1 MDKTNMIQIDPSG
14 KTAGEMH
21 QLLVGTV
28 APRPIALVSTKGE
41 NGQINLAPYSFFNVF
56 SSKPPILVFSAAL
69 RGTDSTAKDTLIN
82 VRKTREVVI
91 NVVTHN
97 MVNQM
102 AITSIQYPPDVSE
115 FTKAGFTSIPSQIVK
130 PPRVAESPVHFECT
144 VLDIIPM
151 GDDGGAGN
159 LVICQAQVIHIANSV
174 LDDQERVD
182 PHKIDLMGRMGRAF
196 YTRASGG
203 SIHKIYQ
210 PTTTLGIGFDQLPP
224 SALHSTILSG
234 NDLGRLAGIPDLPP
248 QEDVRQLTTLAAIQ
262 TILHS
267 DYPIRSLHEKAKTY
281 ISNGQVEE
289 AAKLIWLADTLPS

>member
-1 MDKTNMIQIDPSG
+1 MIQIDPSN

-21 QLLVGTV
+21 QLLVGTI

-97 MVNQM
+97 IVNQM
-102 AITSIQYPPDVSE
+102 AITSIQFPPDVSE
-115 FTKAGFTSIPSQIVK
+115 FIKAGLTSIPSQIVQ

-151 GDDGGAGN
+151 GDNGGAGN
-159 LVICQAQVIHIANSV
+159 LIICQAQIIHIANSIM
-174 LDDQERVD
+174 DDHERID

-196 YTRASGG
+196 YTRASGD

-210 PTTTLGIGFDQLPP
+210 PTTTLSIGFDQLPP
-224 SALHSTILSG
+224 SAVNSTILSG
-234 NDLGRLAGIPDLPP
+234 NDLGKLAGLPDLPTP
-248 QEDVRQLTTLAAIQ
+248 EDIYQLTTLVAIQ
-262 TILHS
+262 AILHS
-267 DYPIRSLHEKAKTY
+267 DSPLRSLHEKAKKY
-281 ISNGQVEE
+281 ISDGQLEA